1 MNISLSVGYEGRKE
15 KAMKTTTREIIEE
28 LNDLAEYLAVNK
40 EPDNSLNIAFLKGY
54 TTAKL
59 NYLLKVVEE
68 WEEEEP

>member
-1 MNISLSVGYEGRKE
+1 
-15 KAMKTTTREIIEE
+15 MKTTTREIIEE

-59 NYLLKVVEE
+59 NYLFRIIEE
-68 WEEEEP
+68 WEAEQK